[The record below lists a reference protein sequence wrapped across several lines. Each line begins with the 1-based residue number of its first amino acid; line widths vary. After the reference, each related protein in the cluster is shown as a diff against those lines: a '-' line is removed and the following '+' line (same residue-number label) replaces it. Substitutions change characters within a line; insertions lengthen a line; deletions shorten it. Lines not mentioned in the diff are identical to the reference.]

1 MKYAD
6 HISFV
11 YIFQQ
16 RIKNRLYTCWTG
28 PTGMDC
34 KLVGPE
40 TPCFC
45 KHRYNAYPRKLHT
58 IYKRSQL
65 PTSPSQISWNQHKT
79 GIYFVKFRPHT
90 NYLEYFRYKQHKTDF
105 EVIPTD
111 RPILLPCKQKGCKC
125 VSYNYV
131 PMNGSQPIRCTCK
144 HTSEEHFEFDPF
156 ICKRSKA

>member
-1 MKYAD
+1 MLIIFHLY
-6 HISFV
+6 ISFNRESRTV
-11 YIFQQ
+11 CTPVGQVQPAWTVSQSDRRRHAFANTGTMPIHANSIQYIKEVSFQP
-16 RIKNRLYTCWTG
+16 R
-28 PTGMDC
+28 PH
-34 KLVGPE
+34 KLVGIN
-40 TPCFC
+40 
-45 KHRYNAYPRKLHT
+45 KRQAYIL
-58 IYKRSQL
+58 S
-65 PTSPSQISWNQHKT
+65 
-79 GIYFVKFRPHT
+79 KFRPHT

>member
-1 MKYAD
+1 MLIIFHLY
-6 HISFV
+6 ISFNRESRTV
-11 YIFQQ
+11 CTPVGQVQPAWTVNQSDRRRHAFANTGTMPIHANSIQYI
-16 RIKNRLYTCWTG
+16 
-28 PTGMDC
+28 
-34 KLVGPE
+34 
-40 TPCFC
+40 
-45 KHRYNAYPRKLHT
+45 
-58 IYKRSQL
+58 KRSQL
-65 PTSPSQISWNQHKT
+65 QTSPSQISWNQHKT

-90 NYLEYFRYKQHKTDF
+90 NYLEYSRYKQHKTDF